1 MIIYRTEKK
10 CVIHEYGSRI
20 FYVNRGVDMGE
31 VPYVVVVRK
40 YVENNSFFKKK

>member
-1 MIIYRTEKK
+1 MDHAFFMLIGAWIWA
-10 CVIHEYGSRI
+10 
-20 FYVNRGVDMGE
+20 E

>member
-1 MIIYRTEKK
+1 MDHAFFMLI
-10 CVIHEYGSRI
+10 G
-20 FYVNRGVDMGE
+20 GVDMGE

>member
-1 MIIYRTEKK
+1 MIIYRIEKK
-10 CVIHEYGSRI
+10 CVIHEI
-20 FYVNRGVDMGE
+20 WITHFYVNRGVDMGE

>member
-1 MIIYRTEKK
+1 MK
-10 CVIHEYGSRI
+10 YGSRI
-20 FYVNRGVDMGE
+20 FGVNRGVDRGE